1 MPLTLAQ
8 AQRNSRSLYRLI
20 LRESRQ
26 LEPNTR
32 EFYRRFARSV
42 QVTRT
47 ARILSCYSSRVNYGT
62 LLVLLQGFQSHAN
75 DTDPTAIQEHIRR
88 VEQDIHCVLLDHG
101 LHSS

>member
-8 AQRNSRSLYRLI
+8 AQCHSRSLYRRI

-42 QVTRT
+42 Q
-47 ARILSCYSSRVNYGT
+47 
-62 LLVLLQGFQSHAN
+62 GFPSHAG
-75 DTDPTAIQEHIRR
+75 DTDPDAIEDHIRR

>member
-8 AQRNSRSLYRLI
+8 AQRNSRSLYRRL

-42 QVTRT
+42 Q
-47 ARILSCYSSRVNYGT
+47 
-62 LLVLLQGFQSHAN
+62 GFPSHAN
-75 DTDPTAIQEHIRR
+75 DKDPEAVQSHIRR
-88 VEQDIHCVLLDHG
+88 VEQDIHCVLLDNG
-101 LHSS
+101 LH

>member
-8 AQRNSRSLYRLI
+8 VQRNSRSLYRRI

-42 QVTRT
+42 QVKSPSTSEKLDNT
-47 ARILSCYSSRVNYGT
+47 IYS
-62 LLVLLQGFQSHAN
+62 LLLQGFPSHA
-75 DTDPTAIQEHIRR
+75 DDKDPEAIQSHIRR
-88 VEQDIHCVLLDHG
+88 VEQDVHCVLLDNG
-101 LHSS
+101 LH